1 MRVYNIP
8 QRIFCFK
15 MIHKIIWSILH
26 FQDTQGIHIDQ
37 KRAIQCPGGKKMQ
50 IIHLYS
56 FLFSLFWELA
66 LFTWCRSNKIE
77 P

>member
-37 KRAIQCPGGKKMQ
+37 KRAIQCPGGKKKNANN
-50 IIHLYS
+50 S
-56 FLFSLFWELA
+56 FVFILVQPILGTCPFYLV
-66 LFTWCRSNKIE
+66 
-77 P
+77 

>member
-37 KRAIQCPGGKKMQ
+37 KRAIQCPGGKKKMEG
-50 IIHLYS
+50 LGKDES
-56 FLFSLFWELA
+56 RG
-66 LFTWCRSNKIE
+66 TG
-77 P
+77 